1 MKTRNRY
8 LAAMLLAGATFVGPM
23 LSTSVRAADPVK
35 PTNDKVEKKVEAKRA
50 QQQIFQELQVATEE
64 LRAVLASPQALF
76 DAKKRAEAAPK
87 AVPAMKKL
95 SGLFEELGQ
104 ANDGLK
110 TQAANARIQLLA
122 LMSLMG
128 DGDSAGILQKGAES
142 KDAAEALRSQS
153 AQLSVRWWKAS
164 EDAAEQGKVLDDL
177 QKLAQ
182 ANEKDDGLAQ
192 IVMGIA
198 QQGAANKELRER
210 AEKIIIS
217 DLKGEGAK
225 RVAEQIQTEG
235 KLRSLEGKPLTI
247 EGVKIG
253 GAKFTSADW
262 KGKVIL
268 VDFWATWCGPC
279 LAELPRVKKVYAD
292 YHDKGLELLGVSCDN
307 KEDALKT
314 FLEKNT
320 DMPWPQLFDGTK
332 PGWHALATGYGI
344 QAIPTMFLVDRKGI
358 VRSVEARENFEEMIP
373 KLLVEKAE

>member
-1 MKTRNRY
+1 MKTRNRFW
-8 LAAMLLAGATFVGPM
+8 AAILVAGALLLGPM
-23 LSTSVRAADPVK
+23 LLKGVRAADPVK
-35 PTNDKVEKKVEAKRA
+35 PADDKAEKKVEAKRT
-50 QQQIFQELQVATEE
+50 QQQIIQELSTATEE
-64 LRAVLASPQALF
+64 LRAVLASPLVLF

-87 AVPAMKKL
+87 AIPAMKKL

-104 ANDGLK
+104 TNDGLK
-110 TQAANARIQLLA
+110 MQAANARIQLLA

-128 DGDSAGILQKGAES
+128 DADSATILQKGAES

-164 EDAAEQGKVLDDL
+164 DNAAEQGKVLDDL

-192 IVMGIA
+192 IVMGIS

-210 AEKIIIS
+210 AEKIIIN
-217 DLKGEGAK
+217 DLKGESAK
-225 RVAEQIQTEG
+225 HVAEQIQSEG
-235 KLRSLEGKPLTI
+235 KLRALEGKPLTI
-247 EGVKIG
+247 EGIKVG
-253 GAKFTSADW
+253 GGKFSSADW

-279 LAELPRVKKVYAD
+279 IAELPRVKKAYAD
-292 YHDKGLELLGVSCDN
+292 FHDKGLELLGVSCDN

-314 FLEKNT
+314 FLEKNAE
-320 DMPWPQLFDGTK
+320 MAWPQLFDAAK

-344 QAIPTMFLVDRKGI
+344 QAIPTMFLIDRKGI
-358 VRSVEARENFEEMIP
+358 LRSVEARENFEEMIP
-373 KLLVEKAE
+373 KLLAEKAE